1 MMGIDQINGTMLT
14 TFDVWSAQEQV
25 NGDGILMYPPQNPTQ
40 GPLSS
45 IRLENIRDGTDQSLS
60 QCAGEPSFPVLATCI
75 VFLDHVKH
83 LQIHAMCAKF
93 HIVFFT
99 QNLRSECPAPGR
111 AF

>member
-1 MMGIDQINGTMLT
+1 MGIDQINGTMLT

-60 QCAGEPSFPVLATCI
+60 LLLVSTATASTTESCA
-75 VFLDHVKH
+75 
-83 LQIHAMCAKF
+83 
-93 HIVFFT
+93 
-99 QNLRSECPAPGR
+99 
-111 AF
+111 